1 MPEPR
6 ETHAEEAGMMR
17 FASADSE
24 AIPLH
29 VLNSESLR
37 EWLEGREEPVR
48 RWLELAGFTGAPGE
62 AIVVPEA
69 SGAPLLAVAGIGDE
83 ASRRRLRFPL
93 AKAAARLPGGIYR
106 IESGLSGDALARESL
121 GWLLE
126 SYRFNRYREQPGMK
140 ARLAAPGGVDAA
152 RLETIAAGERLSR
165 DLINTPPN
173 DMGPAEL
180 EATARSLAEAHGADL
195 AVIAGDDLLAANL
208 PMIHAVGR
216 ASPRTPRLLDLRWG
230 DAGPRLTL
238 VGKGVCFDTGGLN
251 LKPGASM
258 GLMKKDMGGAATVL
272 GLAKMI
278 MALGLPVRL
287 RVLIPAV
294 ENAID
299 GAAMRPQDILKAR
312 NGLTVEINN
321 TDAEGRLVLADA
333 LALGDEEKPDL
344 MLSMAT
350 LTGAARVA
358 LGPDLPPFFTDDE
371 PLAAALAKAAEKA
384 ADPLWRM
391 PFWEPY
397 EEMLEPGIAD
407 LDNAPKGGFAGAV
420 TAALFLRRFVRKTPR
435 YAHFDIYGWQPKA
448 APGRPKGGV
457 GQGARAVLEALPE
470 VFVR

>member
-6 ETHAEEAGMMR
+6 ETHAEEAGMMC
-17 FASADSE
+17 FAPADSE
-24 AIPLH
+24 PIPLH

-140 ARLAAPGGVDAA
+140 ARLAAPGGVDAP

-180 EATARSLAEAHGADL
+180 EAAARDLADAHGA
-195 AVIAGDDLLAANL
+195 
-208 PMIHAVGR
+208 
-216 ASPRTPRLLDLRWG
+216 

-278 MALGLPVRL
+278 MALGLPLRL

-344 MLSMAT
+344 LLSMAT

-371 PLAAALAKAAEKA
+371 PLAAAFAQAAEKT

-420 TAALFLRRFVRKTPR
+420 TAALFLRRFVRDTPR

-470 VFVR
+470 VLLR